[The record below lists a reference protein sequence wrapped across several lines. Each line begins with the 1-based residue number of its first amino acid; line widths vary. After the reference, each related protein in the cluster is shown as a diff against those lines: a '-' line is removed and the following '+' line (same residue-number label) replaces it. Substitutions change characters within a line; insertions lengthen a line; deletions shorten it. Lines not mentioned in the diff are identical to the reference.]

1 MVLPSLQHFTY
12 WISCVSSH
20 IVTIEDSDS
29 YIGPNFESSFAK
41 ICGLLPSILP
51 DPNTEQAQAD
61 MAAYLLEII
70 SPFLEKKHLKDVKKI
85 LGSAV
90 KEFSEFGNMLLLEP
104 TSWKWDYT
112 HQKSSEDYIVIFSG
126 FHQVRDEL
134 GAPTKGQHILDAQV
148 FRLDW
153 KSTAH
158 WAARILGKCQDGWM
172 DYNWLNVICLLL
184 RPPEQINYVYIL
196 TRLVNCLMPL
206 LSIIILS
213 FH

>member
-1 MVLPSLQHFTY
+1 L
-12 WISCVSSH
+12 CVSSH

-51 DPNTEQAQAD
+51 DLNTEQAQAD

-104 TSWKWDYT
+104 TS
-112 HQKSSEDYIVIFSG
+112 
-126 FHQVRDEL
+126 
-134 GAPTKGQHILDAQV
+134 
-148 FRLDW
+148 
-153 KSTAH
+153 
-158 WAARILGKCQDGWM
+158 
-172 DYNWLNVICLLL
+172 
-184 RPPEQINYVYIL
+184 
-196 TRLVNCLMPL
+196 
-206 LSIIILS
+206 
-213 FH
+213 